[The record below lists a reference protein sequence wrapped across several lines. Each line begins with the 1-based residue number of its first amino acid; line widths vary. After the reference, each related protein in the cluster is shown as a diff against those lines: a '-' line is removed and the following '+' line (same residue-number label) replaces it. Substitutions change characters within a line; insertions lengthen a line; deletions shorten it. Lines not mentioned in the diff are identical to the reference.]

1 MMQRS
6 QRVRPV
12 LKLAENKVQELAR
25 ALGQEQQRLA
35 QMQLQLTELER
46 YRDLYQ
52 QEMKARSQDGLDI
65 RQLREFHA
73 FVERLESALRQ
84 QQQGLGQQQQRC
96 DQVRGKYLAER
107 ARAQALDKV
116 VERYHNEESAQ
127 LARREQNEL
136 DDLVQRYARMAE

>member
-1 MMQRS
+1 MRRS
-6 QRVRPV
+6 QRVQPV
-12 LKLAENKVQELAR
+12 LELAENKVQELAR

-84 QQQGLGQQQQRC
+84 QQQG
-96 DQVRGKYLAER
+96 
-107 ARAQALDKV
+107 
-116 VERYHNEESAQ
+116 
-127 LARREQNEL
+127 
-136 DDLVQRYARMAE
+136 

>member
-1 MMQRS
+1 MQRS

>member
-1 MMQRS
+1 MRRS
-6 QRVRPV
+6 QRVQPV
-12 LKLAENKVQELAR
+12 LELAENKVQELAR

-52 QEMKARSQDGLDI
+52 QEMKARGQDGLDI

-84 QQQGLGQQQQRC
+84 QQQGLSQQQQRC
-96 DQVRGKYLAER
+96 DQVRGKYLTER

-116 VERYHNEESAQ
+116 IERYRNEESAQ

-136 DDLVQRYARMAE
+136 DDLVQRYPRMAE

>member
-1 MMQRS
+1 MRRS
-6 QRVRPV
+6 QRVQPV
-12 LKLAENKVQELAR
+12 LELAENKVQELAR

-35 QMQLQLTELER
+35 QMQLQLSELER

-52 QEMKARSQDGLDI
+52 QEMKTRSQDGLDI
-65 RQLREFHA
+65 RQLREFHV
-73 FVERLESALRQ
+73 FVERLELAVRQ
-84 QQQGLGQQQQRC
+84 QQHVLSQQQQRC

-116 VERYHNEESAQ
+116 VERYRNEESAQ

-136 DDLVQRYARMAE
+136 DDLAQRYPRLTD

>member
-73 FVERLESALRQ
+73 FVERLESASRQ